1 MYKITCDGKTLHDD
15 GLQGLRVLDGQLT
28 LELGKSGA
36 LEFVIYPNHPYY
48 DSVKPMI
55 AIVEVYRN
63 ELLMFRGRV
72 LRIKYG
78 FHNEKKVSCEG
89 ELAFLYDSIIPPHAV
104 SGDFSSYLGHVVE
117 LHNAQVEENKRF
129 EVGSVTVADFF
140 PFDVVEDYE
149 FLTAYETL
157 NKRMVEP
164 SGGFLQVRHEYGTM
178 YLDLLNAEMNIS
190 NVSGQKIR
198 LGKNLLDIKKEIDGG
213 EVFSVIIPLGA
224 KLENSE
230 NRLDISADIG
240 TYSIE
245 YAPAVAAYGRITKTV
260 VFDTITDSAQLYYTA
275 QQYIADKF
283 ASVNTIEITAAD
295 LSEGNPELD
304 SFNVGQW
311 VDVVSYMHFNE
322 QQTFLIRKMTIKISD
337 PAGTKIEAG
346 RVKQGLTDTFGNVV
360 DDIGSLMAQIHN
372 VAGSIGGAVA
382 KAEAAATKA
391 ATAETK
397 ANSAASK
404 ADSAATKADSAD
416 TKATTATTTAN
427 NAATKANTAA
437 TTANNAVTTANSA
450 NTTATTALSTAN
462 TANTKATTAT
472 NTANSLSTRVQTL
485 EGRPYITATGTTG
498 IFSWKKYSDKTCE
511 FFAKIPVTNY
521 TITTA
526 LGGWFRGA
534 NIYEAKTYAYP
545 FAMTEAPAV
554 EMTFQTRNG
563 LAAIAWVFSADA
575 TTAQSYLPQCYLI
588 RPTTGSGIYGNINI
602 VGRGKLS

>member
-15 GLQGLRVLDGQLT
+15 GLQGLRVLEGQLT

-36 LEFVIYPNHPYY
+36 LEFVIYPDHPYY

-104 SGDFSSYLGHVVE
+104 SGDFSSYLGHVVSI
-117 LHNAQVEENKRF
+117 HNEQVEEAKRF

-149 FLTAYETL
+149 FLTSYETL

-260 VFDTITDSAQLYYTA
+260 VFDTITDSVELYYTA
-275 QQYIADKF
+275 ERYIAEKF

-311 VDVVSYMHFNE
+311 VEVVSDMHFNE

-382 KAEAAATKA
+382 KAEA
-391 ATAETK
+391 
-397 ANSAASK
+397 
-404 ADSAATKADSAD
+404 
-416 TKATTATTTAN
+416 
-427 NAATKANTAA
+427 
-437 TTANNAVTTANSA
+437 AVTTANSA

-511 FFAKIPVTNY
+511 FFAKVPVTNY
-521 TITTA
+521 DITTA
-526 LGGWFRGA
+526 LGNWFRGA
-534 NIYEAKTYAYP
+534 NIYDAKAYAYP
-545 FAMTEAPAV
+545 FTMTEAPAV

-563 LAAIAWVFSADA
+563 LAAIAWVFSSDA

-588 RPTTGSGIYGNINI
+588 RPVTGSGIYGNINI
-602 VGRGKLS
+602 VGRGKLSS

>member
-1 MYKITCDGKTLHDD
+1 
-15 GLQGLRVLDGQLT
+15 
-28 LELGKSGA
+28 
-36 LEFVIYPNHPYY
+36 
-48 DSVKPMI
+48 
-55 AIVEVYRN
+55 
-63 ELLMFRGRV
+63 
-72 LRIKYG
+72 
-78 FHNEKKVSCEG
+78 
-89 ELAFLYDSIIPPHAV
+89 
-104 SGDFSSYLGHVVE
+104 
-117 LHNAQVEENKRF
+117 
-129 EVGSVTVADFF
+129 
-140 PFDVVEDYE
+140 
-149 FLTAYETL
+149 
-157 NKRMVEP
+157 
-164 SGGFLQVRHEYGTM
+164 
-178 YLDLLNAEMNIS
+178 
-190 NVSGQKIR
+190 
-198 LGKNLLDIKKEIDGG
+198 
-213 EVFSVIIPLGA
+213 
-224 KLENSE
+224 
-230 NRLDISADIG
+230 
-240 TYSIE
+240 
-245 YAPAVAAYGRITKTV
+245 
-260 VFDTITDSAQLYYTA
+260 
-275 QQYIADKF
+275 
-283 ASVNTIEITAAD
+283 
-295 LSEGNPELD
+295 
-304 SFNVGQW
+304 
-311 VDVVSYMHFNE
+311 MHFNE

-588 RPTTGSGIYGNINI
+588 RPTTGTGIYGNINI
-602 VGRGKLS
+602 VGRGKLSS

>member
-15 GLQGLRVLDGQLT
+15 GLQGLRVLEGQLT

-36 LEFVIYPNHPYY
+36 LEFVIYPDHPYY

-89 ELAFLYDSIIPPHAV
+89 ELAFLYDSIISPHAV
-104 SGDFSSYLGHVVE
+104 SGDFSSYLGYVVSI
-117 LHNAQVEENKRF
+117 HNEQVEEAKRF

-149 FLTAYETL
+149 FLTSYETL

-260 VFDTITDSAQLYYTA
+260 VFDTITDSVELYYTA
-275 QQYIADKF
+275 ERYIAEKF

-311 VDVVSYMHFNE
+311 VEVVSDMHFNE

-382 KAEAAATKA
+382 KVEA
-391 ATAETK
+391 
-397 ANSAASK
+397 
-404 ADSAATKADSAD
+404 
-416 TKATTATTTAN
+416 
-427 NAATKANTAA
+427 
-437 TTANNAVTTANSA
+437 AVTTANSA

-511 FFAKIPVTNY
+511 FFAKVPVTNY
-521 TITTA
+521 DITTA
-526 LGGWFRGA
+526 LGNWFRGA
-534 NIYEAKTYAYP
+534 NIYDAKAYAYP

-563 LAAIAWVFSADA
+563 LAAIAWVFSSDA

-588 RPTTGSGIYGNINI
+588 RPVTGSGIYGNINI
-602 VGRGKLS
+602 VGRGKLSS